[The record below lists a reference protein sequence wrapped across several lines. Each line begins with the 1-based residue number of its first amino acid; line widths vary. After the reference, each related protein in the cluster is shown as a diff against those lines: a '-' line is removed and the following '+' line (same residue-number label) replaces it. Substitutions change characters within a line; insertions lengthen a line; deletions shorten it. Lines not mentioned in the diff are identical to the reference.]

1 LWYNA
6 DMDKHI
12 KKHNGPGVIGRQTRP
27 PMSEEQKLKM
37 VELVNAG
44 FSRKSIAEALNVPY
58 QSVNRELRELG
69 MSVGQGKA
77 KQQII
82 TPEALEQM
90 KAVLTGPRNDLT
102 IQETKLPEL
111 AKDDTEA
118 ESRTKVLGHEIL
130 RGAERLIKSINH
142 MSDEALA
149 SATLHHRATALGILV
164 DKLKVI
170 NNQAQPMFG
179 ATAGNQTM
187 NIINIIASASPPRA
201 KDAKPESRKSL
212 EEDEEQAVIIQPNQ
226 LTAKEQLRKEE
237 LDEDTFDGF

>member
-1 LWYNA
+1 
-6 DMDKHI
+6 MGKT
-12 KKHNGPGVIGRQTRP
+12 KTKPKHNGPGVVGRQTRP
-27 PMSEEQKLKM
+27 PMSEEQKLKL
-37 VELVNAG
+37 VELFNAG
-44 FSRKSIAEALNVPY
+44 LNRRSIGEALNVPY
-58 QSVNRELRELG
+58 QSVNRELRERGL
-69 MSVGQGKA
+69 SEGKGGT
-77 KQQII
+77 KQQIMS
-82 TPEALEQM
+82 PEANEAIKEIVNRPTM
-90 KAVLTGPRNDLT
+90 D
-102 IQETKLPEL
+102 IQTTPNSLPEI

-187 NIINIIASASPPRA
+187 NIINIIASATPPRA
-201 KDAKPESRKSL
+201 KDARPESRKNQ
-212 EEDEEQAVIIQPNQ
+212 EDEEQAIIIEPNQ

-237 LDEDTFDGF
+237 LDEDKFDGF

>member
-1 LWYNA
+1 
-6 DMDKHI
+6 MGKHI
-12 KKHNGPGVIGRQTRP
+12 KKHNGPGVMGRQTRP

-44 FSRKSIAEALNVPY
+44 FTRKSVAEALNVPY

-69 MSVGQGKA
+69 LSVGQGKA

-82 TPEALEQM
+82 TPEAMAQM
-90 KAVLTGPRNDLT
+90 QEVLTRSKDSLVVP
-102 IQETKLPEL
+102 EAKLPEL

-118 ESRTKVLGHEIL
+118 ESRTKILGHEIL

-179 ATAGNQTM
+179 ASAGSQTM
-187 NIINIIASASPPRA
+187 NIINIIASATPPRA
-201 KDAKPESRKSL
+201 KDARPTTSRDQA
-212 EEDEEQAVIIQPNQ
+212 DEEIIVIQPNP

>member
-1 LWYNA
+1 
-6 DMDKHI
+6 MSKHI

-27 PMSEEQKLKM
+27 PMSEEQKIKM
-37 VELVNAG
+37 VELINAG

-69 MSVGQGKA
+69 LSVGQGKA

-82 TPEALEQM
+82 TPEALAQM
-90 KAVLTGPRNDLT
+90 KEVLSGPRNDLT

-179 ATAGNQTM
+179 SNAAGNQTM
-187 NIINIIASASPPRA
+187 NIINIIASATPPRA
-201 KDAKPESRKSL
+201 KDARPESRRTQ
-212 EEDEEQAVIIQPNQ
+212 EADDEEIIVIEPNK
-226 LTAKEQLRKEE
+226 LTAKEQARKEE
-237 LDEDTFDGF
+237 LDEDKFDGF

>member
-1 LWYNA
+1 MWYNA

-12 KKHNGPGVIGRQTRP
+12 KKHNGPGVMGRQTRP
-27 PMSEEQKLKM
+27 PMSEEQKIKM

-82 TPEALEQM
+82 TPEALAQM
-90 KAVLTGPRNDLT
+90 KAVLSGPRNDLAT
-102 IQETKLPEL
+102 VVKVPLPKAVTNDE
-111 AKDDTEA
+111 EA
-118 ESRTKVLGHEIL
+118 ENRSKLLGHEIL
-130 RGAERLIKSINH
+130 RGAERLLTSINT

-149 SATLHHRATALGILV
+149 AATLHHRATALGILV

-187 NIINIIASASPPRA
+187 NIINIIAAATPPRA
-201 KDAKPESRKSL
+201 KDAKPESRKSQ
-212 EEDEEQAVIIQPNQ
+212 ETDEPAIVIQPNQ